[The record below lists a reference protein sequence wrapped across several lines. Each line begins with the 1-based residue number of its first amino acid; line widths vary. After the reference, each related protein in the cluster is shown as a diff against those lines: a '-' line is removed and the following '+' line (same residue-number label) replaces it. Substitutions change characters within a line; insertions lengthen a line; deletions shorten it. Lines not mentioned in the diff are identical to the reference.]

1 MDVIRAAL
9 RAADCCDEDLLYMRS
24 TSGIWKSSSL
34 LIAVF
39 AALLA
44 FSAPASAAIVVEGNS
59 RVDSETVRSFFTGT
73 SPEEVEKGLEALRES
88 GRFATVSAS
97 RKGGNVLIRVT
108 EGNQINRVAIEGNS
122 KVKSENLLP
131 ELRSRAHSAFSPQV
145 AEADVARM
153 QEMYRRAGRAA
164 AKVTYRTVELPN
176 GKIDVVF
183 TVVEGDKTGVKEIRF
198 VGNNVY
204 STRRLVGM
212 METTEMNFLS
222 FIKTSDVY
230 DPDRIA
236 SDLELVRR
244 FYLKNGYA
252 DFRVVSSDAQFDP
265 AAGGYIITIV
275 VEEGPQY
282 RVGSVD
288 IESHLPDVNG
298 ADLNDRLRL
307 SPGDIYN
314 GDAVEKT
321 VESLTREAA
330 RKGYAFTQAR
340 PRGERN
346 PATQTVSIHFVL
358 DEGPRV
364 YIERINI
371 RGNTRTRDYVIRRE
385 FDLGEGD
392 AYNRVL
398 VDRAERRLN
407 GLGYFKK
414 VKVTNEPGSSPDRVI
429 LNVDVE
435 DQPTGNFGVSGGYS
449 TNQGFIGEVS
459 VSESNF
465 MGRGQAVRLSVQ
477 AGQIAQGVNFSFTEP
492 YFLDQRI
499 SAGFD
504 LFARRQNAYSYS
516 IYSSTSVGGTI
527 RFGIPITDE
536 ISFSPRYSLYQTT
549 ISIPNSNSKPYNDCT
564 VPTAV
569 TPGVPGSFLPPPEY
583 PNINYNCLTNGEASL
598 AIKESQGTILTSAFG
613 YSLNYST
620 IDDFRNPHNGWLATL
635 SQDAA
640 GAGGYSRYFRTT
652 GDVRY
657 FHEIPYIDDVVGILR
672 AQGGNLTPF
681 GGYKPRIQDNFNLGP
696 SLVRGFA
703 PGGIGPR
710 DSNIYT
716 TYNARMGNSLGG
728 TDYVGASA
736 EVQFPIWGLPKDLG
750 LRGAVFADA
759 GSLWNYQGR
768 TNYSNNLAPV
778 PSYDGVP
785 PQSWTCLAAY
795 TAPAAYGQGTCMVPA
810 SNGFRIRSSVGASVL
825 WNSPMGPIRFDY
837 AVVTSKAQQDITQN
851 FRFSGGANF

>member
-1 MDVIRAAL
+1 MHSI
-9 RAADCCDEDLLYMRS
+9 
-24 TSGIWKSSSL
+24 SGIWKSSSL
-34 LIAVF
+34 LIALIV
-39 AALLA
+39 ALA
-44 FSAPASAAIVVEGNS
+44 TFSAPASAAIIVQGNS
-59 RVDSETVRSFFTGT
+59 RADAETIRSYFTGS
-73 SPEEVEKGLEALRES
+73 SPAEVEKGLEALRDS

-97 RKGGNVLIRVT
+97 RKGADVVIRVT
-108 EGNQINRVAIEGNS
+108 EGNQINRVVIEGNS
-122 KVKSENLLP
+122 KVKTDQLQP
-131 ELRSRAHSAFSPQV
+131 EMRTKAHGAYSAQV
-145 AEADVARM
+145 AEADVARLN
-153 QEMYRRAGRAA
+153 EIYRRAGRAA

-252 DFRVVSSDAQFDP
+252 DFRVVSSDAQYDP

-275 VEEGPQY
+275 VEEGPQFH
-282 RVGSVD
+282 VGSVD

-298 ADLNDRLRL
+298 ADLNNLLRVR
-307 SPGDIYN
+307 PGDIYN
-314 GDAVEKT
+314 GDAVERT

-330 RKGYAFTQAR
+330 KKGYAFTQAR
-340 PRGERN
+340 PRGERDQ
-346 PATQTVSIHFVL
+346 AAQTVSIHFVL

-371 RGNTRTRDYVIRRE
+371 HGNTRTRDYVIRRE

-398 VDRAERRLN
+398 VERAERRLN
-407 GLGYFKK
+407 GLGFFKK
-414 VKVTNEPGSSPDRVI
+414 VKITNEPGSSPDRVI

-449 TNQGFIGEVS
+449 TNQGFIAEVS

-477 AGQIAQGVNFSFTEP
+477 AGQISRGVNFSFTEP

-504 LFARRQNAYSYS
+504 LFARKQNAYSYS
-516 IYSSTSVGGTI
+516 IYSSTSVGGTL
-527 RFGIPITDE
+527 RFGIPVTDE
-536 ISFSPRYSLYQTT
+536 LSFSPRYSIYQTT
-549 ISIPNSNSKPYNDCT
+549 ISIPNTNSKPYNDCT
-564 VPTAV
+564 VPTPV
-569 TPGVPGSFLPPPEY
+569 TPGYSVFFPQPDY
-583 PNINYNCLTNGEASL
+583 PNPSFNCMTNGEASL
-598 AIKESQGTILTSAFG
+598 AIKESQGTILTSQAG
-613 YSLNYST
+613 YSLNYVT
-620 IDDFRNPHNGWLATL
+620 LDDYRNPHNGWMATL

-640 GAGGYSRYFRTT
+640 GLGGYSRYLRTT

-657 FHEIPYIDDVVGILR
+657 FHEIPYIDDVVGIAR
-672 AQGGNLTPF
+672 AQGGELLPF

-716 TYNARMGNSLGG
+716 TYNARNGNSLGG
-728 TDYVGASA
+728 STYVGGSL
-736 EVQFPIWGLPKDLG
+736 EVQFPLWGLPKDLG
-750 LRGAVFADA
+750 LKGALFADA
-759 GSLWNYQGR
+759 GSLWNFQGR
-768 TNYSNNLAPV
+768 TNYSNNLATIP
-778 PSYDGVP
+778 GV
-785 PQSWTCLAAY
+785 TCLAAY
-795 TAPAAYGQGTCMVPA
+795 TPQAGYGQGTCVVPS
-810 SNGFRIRSSVGASVL
+810 SNGFRLRSSVGASIL

-837 AVVTSKAQQDITQN
+837 AVVTSKAAQDITQN
-851 FRFSGGANF
+851 FRFSGGTNF

>member
-1 MDVIRAAL
+1 MHSI
-9 RAADCCDEDLLYMRS
+9 
-24 TSGIWKSSSL
+24 SGIWKSSSL
-34 LIAVF
+34 LIAIF
-39 AALLA
+39 AALLT
-44 FSAPASAAIVVEGNS
+44 FSAPASAAIVVQGAA
-59 RVDSETVRSFFTGT
+59 DAETVRSYFTGS
-73 SPEEVEKGLEALRES
+73 SPAEVDKGLEALRDS
-88 GRFATVSAS
+88 GRFATVSAT
-97 RKGGNVLIRVT
+97 RKGNDVIIKVTQGNS
-108 EGNQINRVAIEGNS
+108 INRVALEGNS
-122 KVKSENLLP
+122 KVKTDQLQP
-131 ELRSRAHSAFSPQV
+131 ELRTKAHGSFSAQV
-145 AEADVARM
+145 ADADVARIT
-153 QEMYRRAGRAA
+153 EMYRRAGRAA

-183 TVVEGDKTGVKEIRF
+183 TIVEGDKTGVKEIRF

-265 AAGGYIITIV
+265 ALGGYVITIV
-275 VEEGPQY
+275 IEEGPQFH
-282 RVGSVD
+282 VGSVD
-288 IESHLPDVNG
+288 IESHLPDING
-298 ADLNDRLRL
+298 ADLNDKLRL
-307 SPGDIYN
+307 APGDIYN

-321 VESLTREAA
+321 VEALTREAA

-340 PRGERN
+340 PRGERDQ
-346 PATQTVSIHFVL
+346 AAQTVSIHFVL

-371 RGNTRTRDYVIRRE
+371 HGNNRTRDYVIRRE

-407 GLGYFKK
+407 GLGFFKK
-414 VKVTNEPGSSPDRVI
+414 VKITNEPGSAPDRVI

-449 TNQGFIGEVS
+449 TNQGFIAEVS

-477 AGQIAQGVNFSFTEP
+477 GGQISRGVNFSFTEP
-492 YFLDQRI
+492 YFLGQRI

-504 LFARRQNAYSYS
+504 VFARSQSAYSYS
-516 IYSSTSVGGTI
+516 IYSSTSVGGTV
-527 RFGIPITDE
+527 RFGIPVTDE
-536 ISFSPRYSLYQTT
+536 LSLSPRYSIYQTT
-549 ISIPNSNSKPYNDCT
+549 ISIPNTISKPYNDCT
-564 VPTAV
+564 VPVAT
-569 TPGVPGSFLPPPEY
+569 TPGYSPFLPFDQGY
-583 PNINYNCLTNGEASL
+583 PNLQVNCLSNGEASL
-598 AIKESQGTILTSAFG
+598 AIKQSQGTILTSLAG
-613 YSLNYST
+613 YSLNYVT
-620 IDDFRNPHNGWLATL
+620 LDDYKSPHNGWMATF

-640 GAGGYSRYFRTT
+640 GLGGYSRYLRTT

-657 FHEIPYIDDVVGILR
+657 FHEIPYIDDVVGIAR
-672 AQGGNLTPF
+672 AQGGELVPF
-681 GGYKPRIQDNFNLGP
+681 GGYKTRIQDNFNLGP

-710 DSNIYT
+710 DSNIFT
-716 TYNARMGNSLGG
+716 TYNARNGNSLGG
-728 TDYVGASA
+728 SSYVGGSL
-736 EVQFPIWGLPKDLG
+736 EMQFPLWGLPKDLG
-750 LRGAVFADA
+750 LKGAVFADA
-759 GSLWNYQGR
+759 GSLWNFQGR
-768 TNYSNNLAPV
+768 TNYSNNLPTI
-778 PSYDGVP
+778 PGV
-785 PQSWTCLAAY
+785 TCLAAY
-795 TAPAAYGQGTCMVPA
+795 TPEAGYGQGTCVVPA
-810 SNGFRIRSSVGASVL
+810 SNGFRIRSSVGASIL

-851 FRFSGGANF
+851 FRFSGGTNF

>member
-1 MDVIRAAL
+1 MNVIRAAL
-9 RAADCCDEDLLYMRS
+9 RAADSCDEDLLYMQS
-24 TSGIWKSSSL
+24 TCGLWKSSSI

-44 FSAPASAAIVVEGNS
+44 FSSPVSAAIVVEGNT
-59 RVDSETVRSFFTGT
+59 RVDAETVRSYFTGT
-73 SPEEVEKGLEALRES
+73 SPQEVEKGLEALRES

-97 RKGGNVLIRVT
+97 RKGANVVIRVT
-108 EGNQINRVAIEGNS
+108 EGNQINRVVIEGNS
-122 KVKSENLLP
+122 KLKTENLEP
-131 ELRSRAHSAFSPQV
+131 ELRTRARGAYSAQV

-153 QEMYRRAGRAA
+153 MEIYRRAGRAA

-176 GKIDVVF
+176 GRIDVVF

-212 METTEMNFLS
+212 METTEMNFMS
-222 FIKTSDVY
+222 FFKTSDVY

-236 SDLELVRR
+236 GDLELVRR

-252 DFRVVSSDAQFDP
+252 DFRVVSSDAVYDP
-265 AAGGYIITIV
+265 TAGGYIITIV

-282 RVGSVD
+282 HVGSVD
-288 IESHLPDVNG
+288 VESHLPDVNG
-298 ADLNDRLRL
+298 ADLNEYVRLA
-307 SPGDIYN
+307 PGDIYN
-314 GDAVEKT
+314 GDAVERT
-321 VESLTREAA
+321 VESLTRQAA
-330 RKGYAFTQAR
+330 KKGYAFTQAR

-346 PATQTVSIHFVL
+346 PAAQTVSIHFVL

-371 RGNTRTRDYVIRRE
+371 HGNTRTRDYVIRRE

-398 VDRAERRLN
+398 IDRAERRLN

-414 VKVTNEPGSSPDRVI
+414 VKITNEPGSSPDRVI
-429 LNVDVE
+429 INVDVE

-504 LFARRQNAYSYS
+504 LFARRQAAYSYS
-516 IYSSTSVGGTI
+516 IYSSTSAGGTI
-527 RFGIPITDE
+527 RFGVPITDTL
-536 ISFSPRYSLYQTT
+536 SFSPRYSLYETT
-549 ISIPNSNSKPYNDCT
+549 ISIPNSNSKPYNDCSIP
-564 VPTAV
+564 VAV
-569 TPGVPGSFLPPPEY
+569 TPGAGIVPAPSSPLDY
-583 PNINYNCLTNGEASL
+583 TCMSNGEASL
-598 AIKESQGTILTSAFG
+598 AIKGSQGTIVTSSIG
-613 YSLNYST
+613 YSLNYTT
-620 IDDFRNPHNGWLATL
+620 IDDFRNPHNGWLATF

-640 GAGGYSRYFRTT
+640 GLGGTSRYLRTT
-652 GDVRY
+652 ADVRY
-657 FHEIPYIDDVVGILR
+657 FHEIPYIDDVVGIVR
-672 AQGGNLTPF
+672 GQAGNLTPF
-681 GGYKPRIQDNFNLGP
+681 GGYQPRIQDNFNLGP

-710 DSNIYT
+710 DSNIFT
-716 TYNARMGNSLGG
+716 TWNARMGNSLGG
-728 TDYVGASA
+728 TDYVGGSA
-736 EVQFPIWGLPKDLG
+736 EVQFPLWGLPKDLG
-750 LRGAVFADA
+750 LKGAIFADA
-759 GSLWNYQGR
+759 GSLWNFQGK
-768 TNYSNNLAPV
+768 TNYSSPLPCI
-778 PSYDGVP
+778 P
-785 PQSWTCLAAY
+785 AY
-795 TAPAAYGQGTCMVPA
+795 TQEAGYGQGTCVTPV
-810 SNGFRIRSSVGASVL
+810 SNGFRIRSSVGASIL

-837 AVVTSKAQQDITQN
+837 AVVTSKAQADVTQN

>member
-1 MDVIRAAL
+1 MHSI
-9 RAADCCDEDLLYMRS
+9 
-24 TSGIWKSSSL
+24 SGIWKSSSL
-34 LIAVF
+34 LIALIL
-39 AALLA
+39 ALA
-44 FSAPASAAIVVEGNS
+44 TFSAPASAAIIVQGNS
-59 RVDSETVRSFFTGT
+59 RADAETIRSYFTGS
-73 SPEEVEKGLEALRES
+73 SPAEVEKGLEALRDS

-97 RKGGNVLIRVT
+97 RKGADVVIRVT
-108 EGNQINRVAIEGNS
+108 EGNQINRVVIEGNS
-122 KVKSENLLP
+122 KVKTDQLQP
-131 ELRSRAHSAFSPQV
+131 EMRTKAHGAYSPQV
-145 AEADVARM
+145 AEADVARLT
-153 QEMYRRAGRAA
+153 EIYRRAGRAA
-164 AKVTYRTVELPN
+164 AKISYRTVELPN

-275 VEEGPQY
+275 VEEGPQFH
-282 RVGSVD
+282 VGSVD

-298 ADLNDRLRL
+298 ADLNNLLRVH
-307 SPGDIYN
+307 PGDIYN
-314 GDAVEKT
+314 GDAVERT

-330 RKGYAFTQAR
+330 KKGYAFTQAR
-340 PRGERN
+340 PRGERDQ
-346 PATQTVSIHFVL
+346 AAQTVSIHFVL

-371 RGNTRTRDYVIRRE
+371 HGNTRTRDYVIRRE

-398 VDRAERRLN
+398 VERAERRLN
-407 GLGYFKK
+407 GLGFFKK
-414 VKVTNEPGSSPDRVI
+414 VKITNEPGSSPDRVI

-449 TNQGFIGEVS
+449 TNQGFIAEVS

-477 AGQIAQGVNFSFTEP
+477 AGQISRGVNFSFTEP

-499 SAGFD
+499 SAGVD
-504 LFARRQNAYSYS
+504 LFARKQNAYSYS
-516 IYSSTSVGGTI
+516 IYSSTSVGGTL
-527 RFGIPITDE
+527 RFGIPVTDE
-536 ISFSPRYSLYQTT
+536 LSFSPRYSIYQTT
-549 ISIPNSNSKPYNDCT
+549 ISIPNTISKPYNDCT
-564 VPTAV
+564 VPTPV
-569 TPGVPGSFLPPPEY
+569 TPGYSVFYPQPDFPNPSF
-583 PNINYNCLTNGEASL
+583 NCMTNGEASL
-598 AIKESQGTILTSAFG
+598 AIKQSQGTILTSQAG
-613 YSLNYST
+613 YSLNYVT
-620 IDDFRNPHNGWLATL
+620 LDDYRNPHNGWMATL

-640 GAGGYSRYFRTT
+640 GLGGYSRYLRTT

-657 FHEIPYIDDVVGILR
+657 FHEIPYIDDVVGIAR
-672 AQGGNLTPF
+672 AQGGELLPF

-716 TYNARMGNSLGG
+716 TYNARNGNSLGG
-728 TDYVGASA
+728 STYVGGSL
-736 EVQFPIWGLPKDLG
+736 EVQFPLWGLPKDLG
-750 LRGAVFADA
+750 LKGALFADA
-759 GSLWNYQGR
+759 GSLWNFQGR
-768 TNYSNNLAPV
+768 TNYSNNMATIP
-778 PSYDGVP
+778 GV
-785 PQSWTCLAAY
+785 TCLAAY
-795 TAPAAYGQGTCMVPA
+795 TPQAGYGQGTCVVPA
-810 SNGFRIRSSVGASVL
+810 SNGFRIRSSVGASIL

-837 AVVTSKAQQDITQN
+837 AVVTSKAAQDITQN
-851 FRFSGGANF
+851 FRFSGGTNF